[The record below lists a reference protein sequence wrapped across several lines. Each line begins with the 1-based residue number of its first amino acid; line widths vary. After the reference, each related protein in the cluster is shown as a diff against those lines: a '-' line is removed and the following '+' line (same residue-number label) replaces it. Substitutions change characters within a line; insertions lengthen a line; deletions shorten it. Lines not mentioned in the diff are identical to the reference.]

1 MLLPGLVLLL
11 RLRVLVLVPPSFRVR
26 ASAHLH

>member
-1 MLLPGLVLLL
+1 MLLPVLVLLL
-11 RLRVLVLVPPSFRVR
+11 RLRVLLLVPLSFHVR